1 MLIIGAG
8 FGGICMGIKAKAA
21 GLDVL
26 ILERANDI
34 GGTWRENIYPG
45 CACDTQSHHYSFSFF
60 MKSDWSR
67 RFAGHAE
74 ILEYLHSAVD
84 AFDLRDDICLNH
96 AVRAIHFDK
105 LPAETGPKVGAEIV
119 RTVGGRLQTPVG
131 TDALKT
137 RRLRLAQQP
146 TP

>member
-1 MLIIGAG
+1 MNPEPSGQSSCVDMLIIGAG

-60 MKSDWSR
+60 MKSDWWR

-84 AFDLRDDICLNH
+84 AFDLRDDNCLNH
-96 AVRAIHFDK
+96 AVRAIHFI
-105 LPAETGPKVGAEIV
+105 AVE
-119 RTVGGRLQTPVG
+119 RS
-131 TDALKT
+131 
-137 RRLRLAQQP
+137 
-146 TP
+146 